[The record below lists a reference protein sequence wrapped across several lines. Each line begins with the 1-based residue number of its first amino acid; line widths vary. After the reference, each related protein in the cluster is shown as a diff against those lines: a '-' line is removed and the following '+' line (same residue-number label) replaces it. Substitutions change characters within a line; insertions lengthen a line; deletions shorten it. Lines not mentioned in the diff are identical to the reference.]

1 MLCLDMRVDDSSEE
15 KRRRRDAGG
24 REAEEQETAGIEI
37 VLVAEG
43 EMVRLLARQPL
54 LLAAREARAKR

>member
-1 MLCLDMRVDDSSEE
+1 MDDSSEE
-15 KRRRRDAGG
+15 KRRRRDVGG